1 MRTHIL
7 IQSDTQP
14 FKKGGAVLWI
24 SPRKGRLADLM
35 EALIGAVALDVGGFD
50 EAERAFASIVVP
62 PPGVMAAVASGE
74 VLVPGN
80 SVGFKGRPVDTADT
94 PPEATPGAASTS
106 PEFVQPFSF

>member
-1 MRTHIL
+1 MH
-7 IQSDTQP
+7 S
-14 FKKGGAVLWI
+14 GAGYDMHSRGFVEDLGAKRG
-24 SPRKGRLADLM
+24 PKVLADVM
-35 EALIGAVALDVGGFD
+35 EALIGSVALDAGGFD
-50 EAERAFASIVVP
+50 EAERAFARIVVP

-80 SVGFKGRPVDTADT
+80 SVGFKGRPGDAAGA